1 MRRTVF
7 YSWQSDLP
15 AAGNRN
21 LIEDCLRRS
30 IKAIGRDEEAAVD
43 PVLDRDTA
51 NVPGTPDIA
60 TRIMAKI
67 AMADVFVADVSIV
80 NRDAE
85 GRLTPNP
92 NVLLELGYAIAELGW
107 DNVLLVQNTAYGGP
121 DLLPFDLRGRRT
133 IVYEAPENWTSPSF
147 VDTC

>member
-30 IKAIGRDEEAAVD
+30 IKAIGRDEEAAVE

-85 GRLTPNP
+85 RRAG
-92 NVLLELGYAIAELGW
+92 
-107 DNVLLVQNTAYGGP
+107 
-121 DLLPFDLRGRRT
+121 LPPTLMS
-133 IVYEAPENWTSPSF
+133 Y
-147 VDTC
+147 